1 MLLWLRHY
9 VYEKVC
15 VCVKYIRVCMYL
27 WRDGSGHG
35 CDGGV
40 RGRLPRE
47 GGAQLQR
54 VHGGELA
61 QGLQAQAQLTQSK
74 GKVTITCQKNR

>member
-1 MLLWLRHY
+1 
-9 VYEKVC
+9 
-15 VCVKYIRVCMYL
+15 MYL

-61 QGLQAQAQLTQSK
+61 QGLQAQAQLTQSVDK
-74 GKVTITCQKNR
+74 GKVTITCQNKNDNTHNLKENPSVMLDKGRIRS